1 MPTPVLEL
9 VTFRLIPGTD
19 PAAFAAAAEAT
30 RPLVA
35 ARPGFRARHLAQD
48 REGWADLV
56 VWDSLTAAEAAAQ
69 AVMADPAFAPF
80 MAMIAPDSVVM
91 RHLKVALAMP
101 GPALGD

>member
-35 ARPGFRARHLAQD
+35 AQPGFRARHLALDGQ
-48 REGWADLV
+48 GWADLV
-56 VWDSLTAAEAAAQ
+56 VWDSLTAADRQMMRLYSFFFKGYRVYGWEM
-69 AVMADPAFAPF
+69 VV
-80 MAMIAPDSVVM
+80 IA
-91 RHLKVALAMP
+91 RKVL
-101 GPALGD
+101 